1 MGTDMGIGME
11 MGQQNTGRG
20 GTYRA
25 ALAAVIILSALFVAG
40 VVALIFGFMRQ
51 YQIYKAGHVPAGVPA
66 AVVSLEPGAR
76 IVSVRTTPNRLILQ
90 LATPKGGEVEV
101 LDLTTGK
108 LLFRVATPAP

>member
-1 MGTDMGIGME
+1 MGTGME
-11 MGQQNTGRG
+11 RELQNAGRG

-25 ALAAVIILSALFVAG
+25 ALAAVIILSVLLVAG

-51 YQIYKAGHVPAGVPA
+51 YQIYQAGHAVRAGAAGPA

-76 IVSVRTTPNRLILQ
+76 IVSVRTMPNQLILQ

-108 LLFRVATPAP
+108 LLFRVATPTP

>member
-1 MGTDMGIGME
+1 MGTDME
-11 MGQQNTGRG
+11 TGQQNAARG

-25 ALAAVIILSALFVAG
+25 ALAAVIILSVLLVAG
-40 VVALIFGFMRQ
+40 MVALIFGFMRQ
-51 YQIYKAGHVPAGVPA
+51 YALYRGAHGTSAGAGGPA

-76 IVSVRTTPNRLILQ
+76 IVSVHTMPNRLILQ

-108 LLFRVATPAP
+108 LLYRVATPAP